1 MLQLYIQRIA
11 IYPTKLFD
19 TLPPMQTAI
28 VSGSKDPMTTPPS
41 PPTEREQCQ
50 ARPAAA
56 RRGFRED
63 VLCASLSNTTVR
75 FHGRDVAV
83 CRMHEATYAR
93 WGADAERKAAEL
105 WEWAD

>member
-1 MLQLYIQRIA
+1 M
-11 IYPTKLFD
+11 
-19 TLPPMQTAI
+19 
-28 VSGSKDPMTTPPS
+28 
-41 PPTEREQCQ
+41 
-50 ARPAAA
+50 
-56 RRGFRED
+56 
-63 VLCASLSNTTVR
+63 LCASLANTTVQ